1 MLYTVAL
8 LKPLPVSLFDV
19 NHGGRGRIAGVVT
32 REGTPS
38 DIPVSRRVRL
48 HREGDGLLIREVWS
62 SPTDGSYTFDYIL
75 ETQQYYVVAFDH
87 TAFYN
92 GVIADLITPDIIP

>member
-8 LKPLPVSLFDV
+8 LKPLPFRLFDV

-32 REGTPS
+32 REGTPN

-48 HREGDGLLIREVWS
+48 HREVDGLLIREVWS
-62 SPTDGSYTFDYIL
+62 SPVDGSYTFDFIL
-75 ETQQYYVVAFDH
+75 ETQQYYVVSFDH
-87 TAFYN
+87 TEFYN
-92 GVIADLITPDIIP
+92 AVIADLITPDIIP